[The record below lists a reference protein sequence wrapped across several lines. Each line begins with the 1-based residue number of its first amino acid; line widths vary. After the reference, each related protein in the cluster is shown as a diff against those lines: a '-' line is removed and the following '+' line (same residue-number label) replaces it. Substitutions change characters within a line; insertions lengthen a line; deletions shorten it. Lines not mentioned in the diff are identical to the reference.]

1 MYNIDLYTYW
11 KKPFS
16 LGKNFS
22 IRPLD
27 EGGKET
33 YYSDQ
38 SHCRHYLKR
47 TDPFV
52 FKSIVGVDYNTLV
65 RQQKEDIEMLN
76 KLKEKGFN
84 PKQQTQPQGDQSG
97 NTVEKGAHQT
107 NYVPPE
113 EPGVNTI
120 NNPNINNEVNNNQLG
135 NNSFNEGINTFKP
148 YNTQNGFRPYN
159 KKRDFKATYGYENKT
174 RFKSNGEKYLYSINT
189 MKKNNFN
196 GDDEIKPQRRYDG
209 FTVTEA
215 PVIQRT
221 RPNSAS
227 FDYFNNRINQTL
239 NCLNK
244 RDGVRKAMNEEEMK
258 NNLFNQTSSAFL
270 KKHKLPDVVK
280 IANSRQVITRQKIG
294 LSKEMGEKYNPY
306 SLIAPSK
313 NRTGRNYVGDLFKH

>member
-11 KKPFS
+11 KKPFTS
-16 LGKNFS
+16 GKNFS

-27 EGGKET
+27 EEGKET

-38 SHCRHYLKR
+38 SHVRHYLKR

-65 RQQKEDIEMLN
+65 RQQKEDIQMLKN
-76 KLKEKGFN
+76 LKEKGFN
-84 PKQQTQPQGDQSG
+84 PKGTTPINSAP
-97 NTVEKGAHQT
+97 NVENVEKDMHKT
-107 NYVPPE
+107 NYIKD
-113 EPGVNTI
+113 EPNINTI
-120 NNPNINNEVNNNQLG
+120 NNPDIHKESYNN
-135 NNSFNEGINTFKP
+135 FNERQKIYKP
-148 YNTQNGFRPYN
+148 FNTQTGFRPYN

-174 RFKSNGEKYLYSINT
+174 RFKSNGEKYQYTINT

-196 GDDEIKPQRRYDG
+196 ENYDDIRPKRKYDG
-209 FTVTEA
+209 FTVSEC
-215 PVIQRT
+215 PVIEKN

-244 RDGVRKAMNEEEMK
+244 RDGERTAMNEEEMK
-258 NNLFNQTSSAFL
+258 NNLFNQTSTYFL
-270 KKHKLPDVVK
+270 KKHHLPDVVK
-280 IANSRQVITRQKIG
+280 IADSRQVIRRQKIG

>member
-11 KKPFS
+11 KKPFTS
-16 LGKNFS
+16 GKNFS

-27 EGGKET
+27 EEGKET
-33 YYSDQ
+33 YYSDK
-38 SHCRHYLKR
+38 SHVRHYLKR

-65 RQQKEDIEMLN
+65 RQQKEDIQMLKN
-76 KLKEKGFN
+76 LKEKGFN
-84 PKQQTQPQGDQSG
+84 PKEPTPNNAPIGQ
-97 NTVEKGAHQT
+97 NVEKEMEKT
-107 NYVPPE
+107 NYIKD
-113 EPGVNTI
+113 EPNINTI
-120 NNPNINNEVNNNQLG
+120 NNPDIHKESYNN
-135 NNSFNEGINTFKP
+135 FNEPQKPFKP
-148 YNTQNGFRPYN
+148 FNTQTGFRPYN

-174 RFKSNGEKYLYSINT
+174 RFKSNGEKYQYTINT
-189 MKKNNFN
+189 MKKSNFN
-196 GDDEIKPQRRYDG
+196 ENYDDIRPKRKYDG
-209 FTVTEA
+209 FTVSEC
-215 PVIQRT
+215 PVIEKN

-244 RDGVRKAMNEEEMK
+244 KDGERTAMNEDEMK
-258 NNLFNQTSSAFL
+258 NNLFNQTSTYFL
-270 KKHKLPDVVK
+270 KKHHLPDVAK
-280 IANSRQVITRQKIG
+280 IADSRQVIRRQKIG